1 MIGAATDEARVPG
14 FVFIL
19 ETASQFELDDRSC
32 LCCLAGVSIERK
44 YEGYLDEKT
53 W

>member
-1 MIGAATDEARVPG
+1 MIGAETDKVRVPG

-19 ETASQFELDDRSC
+19 ETASKFELDDRSC

-44 YEGYLDEKT
+44 YGGCLDERA